1 MFERILLPISGSE
14 ESIVASEF
22 AIKLATVHK
31 SIIFA
36 MTVVDTSAVRQ
47 IARVSGKTP
56 GEVEIDLEEN
66 GWHHLYYIEELAK
79 DSAVRINLM
88 LELGLPQ
95 EKILRKAKDLKVDLI
110 ILGQTSKRGMPGI
123 SLDRFVQS
131 ILEQAPCPVLT
142 IK

>member
-79 DSAVRINLM
+79 DSTVRINLM